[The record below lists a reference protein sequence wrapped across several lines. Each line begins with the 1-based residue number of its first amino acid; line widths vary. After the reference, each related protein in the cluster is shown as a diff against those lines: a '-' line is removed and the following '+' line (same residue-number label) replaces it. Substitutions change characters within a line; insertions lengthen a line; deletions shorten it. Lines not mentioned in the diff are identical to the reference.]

1 MLLHLRHQ
9 LPQPVIQQAWV
20 INNNVPL
27 AFICLVDAENLRAG
41 RGFYFICHLPV
52 DEIFHRTFF
61 PVREQLFTV
70 DTFIFF
76 ADSKAVLRTR
86 RELIQLFQQPV
97 RVHFRRHNP
106 SARFYGAVTGNQF
119 FITNRNF
126 NMFKDIRCCFR
137 PAQYHRFAF
146 GLPMAGG
153 IKQRPLQRDFTGIG
167 KQCSFEAR
175 DTIRHEEL
183 LWESEPALASGRR
196 T

>member
-9 LPQPVIQQAWV
+9 FTQPVIQQARV
-20 INNNVPL
+20 INNDVPL
-27 AFICLVDAENLRAG
+27 AFIRLVDAENLRAG
-41 RGFYFICHLPV
+41 CDFYFIRHLPV

-61 PVREQLFTV
+61 PVREQLFAV

-76 ADSKAVLRTR
+76 ANGEAILRSR

-106 SARFYGAVTGNQF
+106 GARFYGAVTGNQF

-126 NMFKDIRCCFR
+126 NVFQDIRCGFC
-137 PAQYHRFAF
+137 PTNNHRFAF
-146 GLPMAGG
+146 GLLMAGG
-153 IKQRPLQRDFTGIG
+153 IKQRTLQRDFTGIG
-167 KQCSFEAR
+167 KQCSFKAR

-183 LWESEPALASGRR
+183 L
-196 T
+196 

>member
-9 LPQPVIQQAWV
+9 LTQPVIQQARV
-20 INNNVPL
+20 INNDVPL
-27 AFICLVDAENLRAG
+27 AFICLVDTANLRAG
-41 RGFYFICHLPV
+41 RGFYFIRHLPV
-52 DEIFHRTFF
+52 NEIFHRTFF
-61 PVREQLFTV
+61 PVWEQFFAV

-76 ADSKAVLRTR
+76 TNGEAVLRPR
-86 RELIQLFQQPV
+86 RKLIQLFQQPV